1 MEFNKTLLTP
11 TRIILIAILT
21 IILLFTFTGEK
32 VARFE
37 QAGWDGRE
45 YREMAQT
52 FSEKIKGDSYNT
64 YKIQRILPFA
74 LINTTFNIFGWD
86 KNNANIM
93 TAMII
98 LCIFAVIVSLIYFF
112 KTSNALEL
120 NSTLEIIAFSG
131 IFYNYS
137 ILKCLGY
144 YPFQTD
150 IFAFMLSIMIF
161 YFFIKRK
168 KWLIVLSGIIGA
180 FIWPTLLITALAL
193 AFFSTNASPLIC
205 TTPLN
210 RNSNVLLILFK
221 AGAMLLVPALCLY
234 LYFRHGDLKT
244 LYSFKATTY
253 GHIYILMLSLIALS
267 IYIYRMI
274 KIFHFDIIYTIKD
287 FFRQTG
293 LSNLILFI
301 VIYSSV
307 YIITHLLAKE
317 DSNFDLKALF
327 VQTSLRAIAKPI
339 VFLEA
344 HFIYFGPIVLLTI
357 FLWKSYILYITKY
370 GYGFMFITFSLIILS
385 LNSES
390 RYMITLLPFVSFP
403 ICLILEK
410 YNLKKSAGWLFAFAS
425 IIISRF
431 WFTINTPD
439 IEQEFIAENFLEFP
453 AQRYFMNS
461 GSWQNW
467 TTYSIF
473 MTTTVICAFLI
484 WYGYRHKWYTDSQK
498 KVAPY

>member
-1 MEFNKTLLTP
+1 MKFIKTLFTQ
-11 TRIILIAILT
+11 TRIILITILSV
-21 IILLFTFTGEK
+21 ILLFTFTGEK

-37 QAGWDGRE
+37 QSGWDGRE

-52 FSEKIKGDSYNT
+52 FSEKINGDSYNT

-86 KNNANIM
+86 KSNTQIM

-98 LCIFAVIVSLIYFF
+98 LCILAVIVSLIYFF
-112 KTSNALEL
+112 KTSDTLQL
-120 NSTLEIIAFSG
+120 NTTLEIIAFSA
-131 IFYNYS
+131 IFYNYP
-137 ILKCLGY
+137 ILKHLGY

-150 IFAFMLSIMIF
+150 IFAFMLGIMIF

-168 KWLIVLSGIIGA
+168 KWLIIFTGIIGA
-180 FIWPTLLITALAL
+180 FIWPTLLITSLVL
-193 AFFSTNASPLIC
+193 AFFSSKASPLIC
-205 TTPLN
+205 STLLN
-210 RNSNVLLILFK
+210 RKNNLLLILCK
-221 AGAMLLVPALCLY
+221 IGAILIIPVLCLY
-234 LYFRHGDLKT
+234 LYLRHGDLRA
-244 LYSFKATTY
+244 LYAFNVATY
-253 GHIYILMLSLIALS
+253 DHIYILILSLITLS
-267 IYIYRMI
+267 IYIYRTI
-274 KIFHFDIIYTIKD
+274 KIFHFDILYIVKD

-293 LSNLILFI
+293 FSNFIFLI
-301 VIYSSV
+301 VIYSVVS
-307 YIITHLLAKE
+307 IIIHLLAKGE
-317 DSNFDLKALF
+317 SNFDLQALI
-327 VQTSLRAIAKPI
+327 VQTSLRAIAKPL

-344 HFIYFGPIVLLTI
+344 HFIYFGPIALLII
-357 FLWKSYILYITKY
+357 FLWKSYISYIAKY
-370 GYGFMFITFSLIILS
+370 GYGFIFIIFSLIILS

-467 TTYSIF
+467 TTYFIF
-473 MTTTVICAFLI
+473 MAITVTYAFLI
-484 WYGYRHKWYTDSQK
+484 WYGYRHRWYTCSQK
-498 KVAPY
+498 R